1 MKFKALLMTLPALI
15 LLALS
20 CSQNTEKQKV
30 PKNVIVLI
38 GDGMGYNHVDATSI
52 YLYGE
57 TGKLVFEGREW
68 LKVAQATYPAVMR
81 TEPQNIYAAGYNPRA
96 AWSDTAYLK
105 RDYTDSGAAG
115 TALSTGYKTYQSAI
129 GTGVEGD
136 TLKHMAEL
144 AKKLGKSAGVVSSVQ
159 LSHATPAGFIAH
171 NENRRNYIEIARQ
184 MIIESKLDVLIGCG
198 HPMFDNDGKPAAEAD
213 YRYVGGAEL
222 WDQLNQVEMPASFTL
237 DGKEFF
243 VADIDGNGKPDAWTL
258 VTDSVDFA
266 ALAYGRE
273 LPQRLLGIPQV
284 HSTLQ
289 SSRSGTEVVEPWK
302 QAMNPKL
309 PSLEQKTLAAVNVL
323 SQNPNGFFLMA
334 EGGAIDWAAHDNH
347 PGRMIEE
354 MYDFERSVAAVVEWV
369 ETNSS
374 WDETLVIVTSD
385 HETGFLSGNDSDKQV
400 MTPVLNHGKGVLP
413 GMQWY
418 STDHTNSLVPVY
430 ARGKGSEWFNFFA
443 DEFDPVRGPFIQNT
457 EVAKVVFL
465 LWER

>member
-1 MKFKALLMTLPALI
+1 MKFKALLMTLPVLM
-15 LLALS
+15 LLAVS
-20 CSQNTEKQKV
+20 CSQNTESHKA
-30 PKNVIVLI
+30 PKNVIVFI

-52 YLYGE
+52 YLHGE

-68 LKVAQATYPAVMR
+68 LKVAQATYPAIMH
-81 TEPQNIYAAGYNPRA
+81 TEPEKVYAAGYNPRA

-115 TALSTGYKTYQSAI
+115 TALSTGYKTYKSAI
-129 GTGVEGD
+129 GIGVEGD

-144 AKKLGKSAGVVSSVQ
+144 AKELGKSAGVISSVQ

-171 NENRRNYIEIARQ
+171 NENRRNYMEIARQ
-184 MIIESKLDVLIGCG
+184 MILRSKLDVLIGCG
-198 HPMFDNDGKPAAEAD
+198 HPMLDNDGKPAAEAD
-213 YRYVGGAEL
+213 YRFVGGAEL
-222 WDQLNQVEMPASFTL
+222 WDQLIQDDAPASFTL

-273 LPQRLLGIPQV
+273 LPKRLLGIPQV
-284 HSTLQ
+284 RSTLQ
-289 SSRSGTEVVEPWK
+289 SSRSGNEVVEPWK
-302 QAMNPKL
+302 QPNTPKL
-309 PSLEQKTLAAVNVL
+309 PTLEQKTLAAVNVL
-323 SQNPNGFFLMA
+323 SQNPNGFFLMV

-385 HETGFLSGNDSDKQV
+385 HETGFLSGSGSDKQV
-400 MTPVLNHGKGVLP
+400 MTPVVNHGKGVLP
-413 GMQWY
+413 GMLWY
-418 STDHTNSLVPVY
+418 STSHTNSLVPVY
-430 ARGKGSEWFNFFA
+430 ARGKGSEWFDFFA
-443 DEFDPVRGPFIQNT
+443 DEFDPVHGPFIQNT
-457 EVAKVVFL
+457 EVAKVVFV